1 MKTNRAVASAAAV
14 EADALGNWT
23 YVYGIAGVAAISG
36 LLFGYDTAVIN
47 GALVFLREQFR
58 LSDFQ
63 TEIAAGSLLVGCI
76 VGASL
81 AGTLTDRFGRKRMLL
96 VAAILFCLSSVGT
109 ALPRNLLEFVVA
121 RFIAGTA
128 IGVASVLSPMYIAEV
143 SPAAIRGRLVTLNQ
157 MAIVTGILLS
167 YFVSWMLS
175 GLGPESWRWMFA
187 TAGIPSAVLFGALLF
202 IPESPRWLLKQARDA
217 EAIATLRRIGG
228 EAAAVREAAAIR
240 ASLAGETGSFNELRS
255 PQMRKPLAIAVLL
268 AVASQITGIN
278 TVIYYGAI
286 LFREH
291 GGQRS
296 ATSAIGANVI
306 IGAVNFLCTI
316 LAVMF
321 IDKAGRKPLLLFGS
335 AGMAISLGTLAF
347 AFRMAPVPATLILVL
362 VLCYVACFAVSLG
375 PGSWVYISELFPTAV
390 RGRAMSV
397 ATLSLWAACLAVTLS
412 FLTLVTYIGASG
424 AFALYAGLC
433 VVTFVFVWNFT
444 PETKGRTLEQIQ
456 QFWKK

>member
-1 MKTNRAVASAAAV
+1 MHTTSGIASAAAV
-14 EADALGNWT
+14 EANAHVNRI
-23 YVYGIAGVAAISG
+23 YVYGIAAVAAISG
-36 LLFGYDTAVIN
+36 MLFGYDTAVIN

-63 TEIAAGSLLVGCI
+63 TEIAAGSLLAGCI
-76 VGASL
+76 VGASA
-81 AGTLTDRFGRKRMLL
+81 AGTLSDRFGRKRMLL
-96 VAAILFCLSSVGT
+96 VAAVLFCVSSLGT
-109 ALPRNLLEFVVA
+109 ALPRDLVEFVIA

-128 IGVASVLSPMYIAEV
+128 IGVASVLAPMYIAEV

-157 MAIVTGILLS
+157 MAIVTGILVS

-175 GLGPESWRWMFA
+175 GLGPASWRWMFA
-187 TAGIPSAVLFGALLF
+187 TAGVPSAVLFVSLLF
-202 IPESPRWLLKQARDA
+202 IPESPRWLLKRARDGD
-217 EAIATLRRIGG
+217 IATLSRISG
-228 EAAAVREAAAIR
+228 EAAAAREAAEIR
-240 ASLAGETGSFNELRS
+240 ASLAGETGSFRELVA

-268 AVASQITGIN
+268 AVFSQITGIN

-291 GGQRS
+291 GGQQS

-316 LAVMF
+316 LAILF
-321 IDKAGRKPLLLFGS
+321 IDKTGRKPLLLAGS

-347 AFRMAPVPATLILVL
+347 AFRMTPVPATVILGL
-362 VLCYVACFAVSLG
+362 VLCYVACFAISLG

-390 RGRAMSV
+390 RGRAMSI
-397 ATLSLWAACLAVTLS
+397 ATLCLWSACLAVTLS
-412 FLTLVTYIGASG
+412 FLTLVTYAGASG
-424 AFALYAGLC
+424 AFLLYAGLC
-433 VVTFVFVWNFT
+433 IATFVFVWRFT

-456 QFWKK
+456 EFWKK